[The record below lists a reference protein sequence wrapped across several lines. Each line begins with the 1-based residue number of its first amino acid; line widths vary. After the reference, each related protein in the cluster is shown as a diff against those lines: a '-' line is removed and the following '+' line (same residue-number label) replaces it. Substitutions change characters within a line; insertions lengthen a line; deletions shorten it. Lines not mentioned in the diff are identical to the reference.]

1 MLFLRWPNACHLLAA
16 TFFFAMATTPAPAAA
31 QESPMGGLG
40 THDSTQPIEIVADKL
55 TVEQAAGR
63 AIFLG
68 NVVAEQGEMLL
79 QSDELIV
86 YYVLG
91 DETATSTQSIRRI
104 EVEGN
109 VTITSAEETAVGDK
123 GFYDVVG
130 ERIELAGNVVLTR
143 ESNVISGDL
152 LEIDVAQQ
160 LATMTATGTEQPA
173 SERVRA
179 LFQPAQEGAIEPAA
193 GGEG

>member
-1 MLFLRWPNACHLLAA
+1 LALLLETA
-16 TFFFAMATTPAPAAA
+16 TLPAPAVA
-31 QESPMGGLG
+31 QEPVAGGLG

-63 AIFLG
+63 ATFVG
-68 NVVAEQGEMLL
+68 NVVAEQGEMVLR
-79 QSDELIV
+79 SDRLIV
-86 YYVLG
+86 YYLLG

-104 EVEGN
+104 EVDGN
-109 VTITSAEETAVGDK
+109 VTITSAEETAVGDR

-152 LEIDVAQQ
+152 LEIDVARQV
-160 LATMTATGTEQPA
+160 ATMTAGSEQPR

-179 LFQPAQEGAIEPAA
+179 LFQPARDAAVAPAA
-193 GGEG
+193 DAEG

>member
-1 MLFLRWPNACHLLAA
+1 MPRLRSPSTGCLLAA
-16 TFFFAMATTPAPAAA
+16 ALLLATAMAPAPAAA
-31 QESPMGGLG
+31 QEPATGGLG

-86 YYVLG
+86 YYVMG
-91 DETATSTQSIRRI
+91 DETTTSTQSIRRI

-109 VTITSAEETAVGDK
+109 VTITSAEETAVGDR
-123 GFYDVVG
+123 GFYDVLG

-160 LATMTATGTEQPA
+160 LATMTAGADQPE
-173 SERVRA
+173 SQRVRA
-179 LFQPAQEGAIEPAA
+179 LFQPAQDGAAAPAA
-193 GGEG
+193 DGEG

>member
-1 MLFLRWPNACHLLAA
+1 MPLPCWPRACLLLASALLLA
-16 TFFFAMATTPAPAAA
+16 TATPPAPVAA
-31 QESPMGGLG
+31 QEAATGGLG

-63 AIFLG
+63 AVFLG
-68 NVVAEQGEMLL
+68 NVIAEQGEMLL
-79 QSDELIV
+79 QSDKLIV

-91 DETATSTQSIRRI
+91 DEAATSTQSIRRI

-109 VTITSAEETAVGDK
+109 VTITSAEETAVGDT
-123 GFYDVVG
+123 GFYDVLG

-160 LATMTATGTEQPA
+160 LATMTAGSDQPQG
-173 SERVRA
+173 ERVRA
-179 LFQPAQEGAIEPAA
+179 LFQPAQDGGTSPVAD
-193 GGEG
+193 GEG